1 TLHVDAPT
9 PHVDWSPGTVTLLT
23 EPADWPTTPDRPRR
37 AAVSAFG
44 ISGTNAHL
52 ILEQAPE
59 DAAEPDSGPPADGRP
74 ADAGSADGQPTDGQP
89 ADGEPA
95 ETASAGPGP
104 DALPWVL
111 SAHSESALRARAAQ
125 LAEHVA
131 ASAGE
136 PGGPSAADVGHALAT
151 TRTLLAHRAVVV
163 GDGPEQHRAGLLALA
178 AGDTA
183 AHVVSGVAGPAGR
196 TALLFTGQGSQRA
209 GAGRELYAASHVFA
223 AALDE
228 VTAHLDGAVGRSV
241 RELMFAEPGSAAADE
256 LDATA
261 FTQPALFALEVAL
274 YRLAESYGL
283 RPDHLIGHSVGE
295 LTAAHLAG
303 VLSLPDA
310 ATLVAARGRLMQSVP
325 ATGAMAALEGTEEE
339 IGRLFAGAAGTIG
352 VAAVNGPRSVVVSGD
367 RDAVEEIG
375 RRWREA
381 GHRVRGLRVSH
392 AFHSGHLDPVLAEYR
407 EVVAGVTL
415 RPPTIPIISNVTGRV
430 ATDAELTDP
439 DYWVRHLRGTVRFH
453 DGIRTL
459 ADLGVTTYVELGPD
473 AVLSALAEQALA
485 EQSVAEQ
492 SVVDAAPTPDAAAG
506 PAPRVVALLR
516 ANRPEVRSFT
526 TALARLHVDGVA
538 VDWSAAF
545 TGRRPRH
552 TDLPTYPFQRQR
564 YWLDAPTGTSGR
576 PGLETGGVGPEHP
589 VLTGAVE
596 LADGGLA
603 LTGRLD
609 PAALPWLGDHAVR
622 DTVLLPGTAL
632 LDLALTAARHCG
644 ARRVEELA
652 LTAPLALSASGALDV
667 QVLVDPAD
675 PASGGA
681 PEGVERRAVTI
692 HARPVADQT
701 DPPGPWQRHATGFL
715 RADDGAAA
723 DSGGT
728 TGDGATAQD
737 SAEPAV
743 GAAAGDRGGAWP
755 PPDAVALDVSGLYP
769 RLAGGG
775 YQYGPAFRGLRAAW
789 RHGDDVL
796 AEVTLPDA
804 AGGRDRFEVHPALL
818 DAALHAVVGL
828 LPGAEAA
835 GEGDRSA
842 DDDPGRIR
850 LPFTWQDVT
859 LAARGAA
866 SLRVRVS
873 PTGPDTARLAVAD
886 AAGEPVVTIGG
897 LTLRP
902 VAAQVLADAGRAVA
916 GRGGG
921 DAMFRLDWQAVPPAD
936 PAADANR
943 TPGDGDGDDR
953 AGGWVVI
960 GARRPVD
967 LAAPDRGPTAA
978 PPEPADLRLLPD
990 LAALRAAIGADGQA
1004 PALVIHRPTAVESA
1018 PAGSTPAGSTP
1029 AGAAAAGE
1037 ADPVPAA
1044 HATVRA
1050 ALHLLQDWLRDE
1062 RFTGSRLVILTERAV
1077 ATGPGEDVAD
1087 LAAAGLWGLV
1097 RSARTENPDRVA
1109 LLDVDGRDS
1118 SREAVRAA
1126 LTLLAARPAEHSELA
1141 VRDGEIRVPLLAP
1154 LGTQPALLPPAGTDA
1169 WRLDVTAAGSLDNLA
1184 LLAEPAAHRPLAPG
1198 EVRLALRA
1206 AGLNFRDVLIG
1217 LGMYPGGARIGAEG
1231 AGVVVEVGA
1240 QVSDLAPGDRVMGL
1254 VQGTLG
1260 PLAVTD
1266 RRLLTAIPPGW
1277 SFSQAAGVPVAFLT
1291 AYHGL
1296 ADLARLRRGESL
1308 LVHAATGG
1316 VGQAAVQL
1324 ARHWG
1329 VEVFGTASPAK
1340 WPVLRGQGLDDTHIA
1355 SSRTLDFADAIR
1367 AATGGR
1373 GVDAVLNSLAGP
1385 FTDASLRLL
1394 APGGRFVEMGKT
1406 DLRDPAAVAA
1416 DLDGGSYQ
1424 AFDLF
1429 EVDPARIGEMLAD
1442 LADLFTRGALRPLP
1456 TTSWD
1461 VRHAPQALRQL
1472 SLARHTG
1479 KLVLTLPAPL
1489 DPAGTVL
1496 ITGTGALAALVAR
1509 RLVTHHGVRHLLLA
1523 SRGGPATPGA
1533 EAVRA
1538 ALAEAGATA
1547 TVVAADVADPDD
1559 VRRLVA
1565 AVPTDHPL
1573 TAVVH
1578 TAGVLADGV
1587 VTSLDDPTLD
1597 RVLRPKVD
1605 GAWLLH
1611 RATAGLDLAAFVL
1624 FSSVAGL
1631 LGNGGQGNYAAANA
1645 FEDALAHHRR
1655 AAGLPA
1661 VSLAWGHWAQ
1671 AGGMAGQL
1679 APADLA
1685 RLARTG
1691 IAPMSTA
1698 QGLALFDLALD
1709 GAGAAGAGTAAGAQP
1724 LLIPARLDPAG
1735 AARPAG
1741 GGLLR
1746 GLVHVPSQRSTAGA
1760 GGAVGAG
1767 AAGAATP
1774 AGAAGT
1780 PAADR
1785 AAALVER
1792 LRGQGPDE
1800 QRRALLTLVRTTA
1813 AEILGH
1819 ASAAAIRPDR
1829 GFLESAFDSLSAIEL
1844 RNRLARE
1851 TGVHL
1856 PTTLLFDHPTP
1867 AILAAHLR
1875 DTLSADRRL
1884 LGGRPSDER
1893 PAPVDLDAEISRLEA
1908 ALTGPAASTPQGAD
1922 AVARLRALLAA
1933 MPAAAQPTGTAADDD
1948 EADATRLTE
1957 QISGA
1962 TDDEIFDFIDRELGI
1977 S

>member
-1 TLHVDAPT
+1 
-9 PHVDWSPGTVTLLT
+9 
-23 EPADWPTTPDRPRR
+23 
-37 AAVSAFG
+37 
-44 ISGTNAHL
+44 
-52 ILEQAPE
+52 
-59 DAAEPDSGPPADGRP
+59 
-74 ADAGSADGQPTDGQP
+74 
-89 ADGEPA
+89 
-95 ETASAGPGP
+95 
-104 DALPWVL
+104 
-111 SAHSESALRARAAQ
+111 
-125 LAEHVA
+125 
-131 ASAGE
+131 
-136 PGGPSAADVGHALAT
+136 
-151 TRTLLAHRAVVV
+151 
-163 GDGPEQHRAGLLALA
+163 
-178 AGDTA
+178 
-183 AHVVSGVAGPAGR
+183 
-196 TALLFTGQGSQRA
+196 
-209 GAGRELYAASHVFA
+209 
-223 AALDE
+223 
-228 VTAHLDGAVGRSV
+228 
-241 RELMFAEPGSAAADE
+241 M
-256 LDATA
+256 
-261 FTQPALFALEVAL
+261 
-274 YRLAESYGL
+274 
-283 RPDHLIGHSVGE
+283 
-295 LTAAHLAG
+295 
-303 VLSLPDA
+303 
-310 ATLVAARGRLMQSVP
+310 
-325 ATGAMAALEGTEEE
+325 
-339 IGRLFAGAAGTIG
+339 
-352 VAAVNGPRSVVVSGD
+352 
-367 RDAVEEIG
+367 
-375 RRWREA
+375 
-381 GHRVRGLRVSH
+381 
-392 AFHSGHLDPVLAEYR
+392 
-407 EVVAGVTL
+407 
-415 RPPTIPIISNVTGRV
+415 
-430 ATDAELTDP
+430 
-439 DYWVRHLRGTVRFH
+439 
-453 DGIRTL
+453 
-459 ADLGVTTYVELGPD
+459 
-473 AVLSALAEQALA
+473 
-485 EQSVAEQ
+485 
-492 SVVDAAPTPDAAAG
+492 
-506 PAPRVVALLR
+506 
-516 ANRPEVRSFT
+516 
-526 TALARLHVDGVA
+526 
-538 VDWSAAF
+538 
-545 TGRRPRH
+545 
-552 TDLPTYPFQRQR
+552 
-564 YWLDAPTGTSGR
+564 
-576 PGLETGGVGPEHP
+576 
-589 VLTGAVE
+589 
-596 LADGGLA
+596 
-603 LTGRLD
+603 
-609 PAALPWLGDHAVR
+609 
-622 DTVLLPGTAL
+622 
-632 LDLALTAARHCG
+632 
-644 ARRVEELA
+644 
-652 LTAPLALSASGALDV
+652 
-667 QVLVDPAD
+667 
-675 PASGGA
+675 
-681 PEGVERRAVTI
+681 
-692 HARPVADQT
+692 
-701 DPPGPWQRHATGFL
+701 
-715 RADDGAAA
+715 
-723 DSGGT
+723 
-728 TGDGATAQD
+728 
-737 SAEPAV
+737 
-743 GAAAGDRGGAWP
+743 
-755 PPDAVALDVSGLYP
+755 
-769 RLAGGG
+769 
-775 YQYGPAFRGLRAAW
+775 
-789 RHGDDVL
+789 
-796 AEVTLPDA
+796 
-804 AGGRDRFEVHPALL
+804 
-818 DAALHAVVGL
+818 
-828 LPGAEAA
+828 
-835 GEGDRSA
+835 
-842 DDDPGRIR
+842 
-850 LPFTWQDVT
+850 T
-859 LAARGAA
+859 LAARGAT
-866 SLRVRVS
+866 SVRVRVS

-886 AAGEPVVTIGG
+886 AAGAPVVTIGG

-902 VAAQVLADAGRAVA
+902 VATQVLADAGRAVA

-921 DAMFRLDWQAVPPAD
+921 DAMFRLDWPAVPTAD
-936 PAADANR
+936 ADTDANR
-943 TPGDGDGDDR
+943 APGDD
-953 AGGWVVI
+953 AGWVVL

-967 LAAPDRGPTAA
+967 LAAPDGGAGAA
-978 PPEPADLRLLPD
+978 PPELADLHILPD
-990 LAALRAAIGADGQA
+990 LAALRAAIGADGQV
-1004 PALVIHRPTAVESA
+1004 PALVIHRPTVAGTSA
-1018 PAGSTPAGSTP
+1018 AEHP
-1029 AGAAAAGE
+1029 
-1037 ADPVPAA
+1037 DPVPAA
-1044 HATVRA
+1044 HATVRS

-1062 RFTGSRLVILTERAV
+1062 RFAESRLVIITERAV
-1077 ATGPGEDVAD
+1077 AAGPGEDVAD
-1087 LAAAGLWGLV
+1087 LAAAGVWGLV

-1109 LLDVDGRDS
+1109 LLDVDGRAT
-1118 SREAVRAA
+1118 SRDAVRAA

-1141 VRDGEIRVPLLAP
+1141 VRDGEIRVPVLAP

-1184 LLAEPAAHRPLAPG
+1184 LLAEPAAHRPLAPT

-1296 ADLARLRRGESL
+1296 AGLARLRRGESL

-1355 SSRTLDFADAIR
+1355 SSRTLDFADSIR

-1394 APGGRFVEMGKT
+1394 APGGRFIEMGKT

-1416 DLDGGSYQ
+1416 DLHGGSYQ

-1429 EVDPARIGEMLAD
+1429 DVDPARIGEMLAD

-1496 ITGTGALAALVAR
+1496 ITGTGALAALAAR

-1523 SRGGPATPGA
+1523 SRGGPGTPDA

-1538 ALAEAGATA
+1538 ALVAAGATA

-1565 AVPTDHPL
+1565 AVPADHPL

-1611 RATAGLDLAAFVL
+1611 QATAGLDLAAFVL

-1645 FEDALAHHRR
+1645 FADALAHHRR

-1698 QGLALFDLALD
+1698 QGLALFDLAVG
-1709 GAGAAGAGTAAGAQP
+1709 GATAGAGAQP
-1724 LLIPARLDPAG
+1724 LLVPARLDPAG

-1746 GLVHVPSQRSTAGA
+1746 GLVHVPSQRSTARSDGT
-1760 GGAVGAG
+1760 VGA
-1767 AAGAATP
+1767 AAADAATP

-1867 AILAAHLR
+1867 TILAAHLR
-1875 DTLSADRRL
+1875 DTLFA
-1884 LGGRPSDER
+1884 DER
-1893 PAPVDLDAEISRLEA
+1893 SLDERSLDDRSLDGRSLDDRSAPVDLDAEISRLEA

-1933 MPAAAQPTGTAADDD
+1933 VPDAAAPAGTAADDD
-1948 EADATRLTE
+1948 EADAALLTE
-1957 QISGA
+1957 QIAGA